1 MAKLILYNTSVH
13 EAHWCTVLSAEKKL
27 LSCLFLVGVLCSFRK
42 SEKSYIMNRCF
53 ECPHYKRFLK
63 EMQEE
68 EDAFFEEVERIRKY
82 GYPKRFDVPK
92 GGS

>member
-1 MAKLILYNTSVH
+1 MLAK
-13 EAHWCTVLSAEKKL
+13 KKL
-27 LSCLFLVGVLCSFRK
+27 LSCLFLLDVLCSFRK
-42 SEKSYIMNRCF
+42 SEKSYIMNRCS
-53 ECPHYKRFLK
+53 ECVHYKRFLK

-68 EDAFFEEVERIRKY
+68 EEEFFEEADRIRKY